1 MDNGRRNALLLFRIL
16 SMRTTAIAT
25 HSRSTLTLH
34 PATHPRSTPIP
45 ISMPTMIVVATGVP
59 LSPPTPSLK
68 TKKFFVPAVYN
79 EQVHEWHRRPF
90 LMISRE
96 GDFLWESS
104 RDGMV
109 REGRRLLGDNKD
121 VEGLVLSTVDD
132 TKVLLSA
139 KLGNMRQGQVA
150 FLSGTMLSKVYNGR
164 NVDYKNEFKEW
175 VHKKVGIDLKP
186 ERDFLVMKPDK
197 PADDGKEYVVYFAR
211 IRPFR

>member
-1 MDNGRRNALLLFRIL
+1 
-16 SMRTTAIAT
+16 
-25 HSRSTLTLH
+25 
-34 PATHPRSTPIP
+34 
-45 ISMPTMIVVATGVP
+45 MIVVATGVP

-90 LMISRE
+90 LMISSE
-96 GDFLWESS
+96 GDFLWGSS
-104 RDGMV
+104 RDGMI
-109 REGRRLLGDNKD
+109 REGYRLLGDNKD

-139 KLGNMRQGQVA
+139 KSGNMRQGQVA

-164 NVDYKNEFKEW
+164 NVDYKKEFQEW
-175 VHKKVGIDLKP
+175 VHQKVGIDLKP
-186 ERDFLVMKPDK
+186 ERDFLIMKPDK
-197 PADDGKEYVVYFAR
+197 PAEDGKEYVVYFAR